1 MTAGPRAGGPRVL
14 FLVGATA
21 TGKSD
26 AAVRLALKAGAK
38 IVNCDSV
45 QVYEG
50 LRIGSGQPTE
60 EDKRGVP
67 HDLYDYV
74 APPREMTA
82 GTYKVDFDELMK
94 KFSPEDRVILVGGTG
109 FYFQAVEKGMF
120 EVPEVGDSLRDELGA
135 AADTP
140 EGYAR
145 LREEL
150 KTHDV
155 ASFERIH
162 EADRYRTLRAL
173 GILRAGGRKPSELRK
188 EMEAAV
194 PPFPYPLLK
203 CGYRRDGEELKAR
216 IARRTRSMIDRGL
229 IEETKSF
236 LDRGFEAWA
245 PLSSVGYKET
255 ASFLRDGKSRD
266 WLFDEICLRTGQLAK
281 RQRTWFQRDA
291 AIHWFGEATEE
302 ALVSL
307 GLRFFDGE
315 RILAP

>member
-1 MTAGPRAGGPRVL
+1 MTNGPRVL
-14 FLVGATA
+14 FLMGATA

-60 EDKRGVP
+60 QDKRGVQ
-67 HDLYDYV
+67 HYLYDYV

-82 GTYKVDFDELMK
+82 GAYKVDFENLMK
-94 KFSPEDRVILVGGTG
+94 TFSPEDRVILVGGTG

-120 EVPEVGDSLRDELGA
+120 EVPEVSDALREALEA
-135 AADTP
+135 EAETAD
-140 EGYAR
+140 GYAR

-150 KTHDV
+150 KAGDA

-188 EMEAAV
+188 EMEAAT

-203 CGYRRDGEELKAR
+203 CGYRREGDELKAR
-216 IARRTRSMIDRGL
+216 IAKRTRSMIERGL

-236 LDRGFEAWA
+236 LERGLGAWA

-255 ASFLRDGKSRD
+255 ASFLREGKTEA

-291 AIHWFGEATEE
+291 AIHWFTEATETD
-302 ALVSL
+302 LVAL

-315 RILAP
+315 RILTP